1 MKPYEIHRVKLADVK
16 VETLKGKKDPDAVYE
31 ILKVRFENND
41 GYYEES
47 IFFPKEGDDKRP
59 TRQNKEGHE
68 VESPSNIERTK
79 TYIDQLGTVIAP
91 KEFERLKGIPF
102 KTFGELCENFINIL
116 KPKFGT
122 ETNLK
127 LVGATDKDGNF
138 VPRLPYFLALNK
150 QGEVFVSDNFIGEN
164 LFFTEY
170 DLKRKEELMA
180 KKPTDVDAVEKNNS
194 AADAASDTASVDA
207 IDFNSLK

>member
-1 MKPYEIHRVKLADVK
+1 MSFIA
-16 VETLKGKKDPDAVYE
+16 
-31 ILKVRFENND
+31 
-41 GYYEES
+41 
-47 IFFPKEGDDKRP
+47 
-59 TRQNKEGHE
+59 
-68 VESPSNIERTK
+68 
-79 TYIDQLGTVIAP
+79 QLGTVIAP

-127 LVGATDKDGNF
+127 LIGATDKDGNF

-170 DLKRKEELMA
+170 DLKRKEDLR
-180 KKPTDVDAVEKNNS
+180 S
-194 AADAASDTASVDA
+194 
-207 IDFNSLK
+207 

>member
-1 MKPYEIHRVKLADVK
+1 MSFIA
-16 VETLKGKKDPDAVYE
+16 
-31 ILKVRFENND
+31 
-41 GYYEES
+41 
-47 IFFPKEGDDKRP
+47 
-59 TRQNKEGHE
+59 
-68 VESPSNIERTK
+68 
-79 TYIDQLGTVIAP
+79 QLGTVIAP

-170 DLKRKEELMA
+170 DLKRKEDLKA
-180 KKPTDVDAVEKNNS
+180 KKPTDVDAIEKKNS